1 MQSVYAETDGMLL
14 AQLSLQRWPVG
25 NASASDMSPLL
36 PTPTIHADSSIKTDT
51 HLSNYK
57 TLNQIEEQTKVSKV
71 YIALAGILFVSISV
85 LFNVLHVFTTN
96 VIATVVPAIRFMD
109 AAQKGD
115 TDAMKTFGFY
125 FVVLSALDLLE
136 DLFYDYIL
144 FYNPYFW
151 AQKLLFV
158 SWMFFPQYLGAKT
171 LYNLVAPHYA
181 QLVAPAK
188 PKKDQ

>member
-1 MQSVYAETDGMLL
+1 MEAVEVYRK
-14 AQLSLQRWPVG
+14 QL
-25 NASASDMSPLL
+25 
-36 PTPTIHADSSIKTDT
+36 DT

-71 YIALAGILFVSISV
+71 YIALAGVLFVSISV

-96 VIATVVPAIRFMD
+96 VIATVIPAVRFLE

-115 TDAMKTFGFY
+115 VEGLKTFGFY
-125 FVVLSALDLLE
+125 FVILSALDLVE

-144 FYNPYFW
+144 YYNPYFW

-158 SWMFFPQYLGAKT
+158 CWLFFPQYLGAKT
-171 LYNLVAPHYA
+171 LYDLAAPHFA
-181 QLVAPAK
+181 QLTGT
-188 PKKDQ
+188 KKAE

>member
-1 MQSVYAETDGMLL
+1 MFQIWKREVT
-14 AQLSLQRWPVG
+14 QLKSHQ
-25 NASASDMSPLL
+25 
-36 PTPTIHADSSIKTDT
+36 KTTHDQMEAVEIYRKQFDT